1 MHRAAMASGASLNK
15 PAMGR
20 AFAWAVLLAALASF
34 FAGLALT
41 PLFDLDEGA
50 FSAATLEMFAR
61 DDFLA
66 TYLNG
71 VPRYDKPI
79 LSYWLQAA
87 SAWAFGFNE
96 FALRL
101 HSALAAMVWVLLTYR
116 FALKLYGREDAL
128 NAAIVTATAIGVS
141 FIGRAA
147 TADAILNAALAGAL
161 FAQFMWLKEGRA
173 RDLYFAWAGMALG
186 FLTKGPVAVAI
197 PLLTALLYLSSRG
210 EWRRFSELVKNKRAW
225 LIFAAIALPWYIAV
239 TWVKGPGFVEG
250 FIFKHNVG
258 RFSDAMEGHSGGPW
272 YYLPVLLVA
281 TLPFTGLLLPLIK
294 NWRAH
299 WQDDFGRY
307 ALILF
312 GLVFVLVSLSAT
324 KLPHYLLYGMSAL
337 LVLLARELKTANSR
351 WLLLPALLTFAVLYF
366 LPDLLATK
374 QDQAKPY
381 YQSLLAD
388 IEHHF
393 GLAYRIYFAVA
404 AGLTALLM
412 FLNRFAL
419 APRLIL
425 VALTMSYGLSLVLTP
440 AVGKLLQG
448 PVKEAGLLARHLD
461 TTVVMQGINNPS
473 FAVYAGRVVERR
485 EPIPGEALFTTT
497 SNLAKMPPYDII
509 YIRKDIALVRLQK

>member
-1 MHRAAMASGASLNK
+1 MASGASLNK
-15 PAMGR
+15 LAMGR
-20 AFAWAVLLAALASF
+20 AFVWAVLLAALASF
-34 FAGLALT
+34 FAGLASA

-50 FSAATLEMFAR
+50 FSAATLEMFER
-61 DDFLA
+61 GDFLA

-87 SAWAFGFNE
+87 SVWALGFNE

-101 HSALAAMVWVLLTYR
+101 PSALAAVVWTLLAYR
-116 FALKLYGREDAL
+116 FAARLYGREAGL
-128 NAAIVTATAIGVS
+128 HAAVVTATAVGVS

-161 FAQFMWLKEGRA
+161 FAQFMWLKHGRA

-186 FLTKGPVAVAI
+186 FLTKGPVAVAV
-197 PLLTALLYLSSRG
+197 PLLTALLYLGSRG
-210 EWRRFSELVKNKRAW
+210 EWRRFLDLLRDKRAW

-239 TWVKGPGFVEG
+239 TWVKGPGFIEG
-250 FIFKHNVG
+250 FFLKHNVG
-258 RFSDAMEGHSGGPW
+258 RFSGAMEGHSGGPW

-281 TLPFTGLLLPLIK
+281 TLPFTGLLLTSIK
-294 NWRAH
+294 KWRAH

-312 GLVFVLVSLSAT
+312 GLVFLLVSLSAT

-337 LVLLARELKTANSR
+337 LVLLARELQAARSP
-351 WLLLPALLTFAVLYF
+351 WLLLPALLTFAALYF
-366 LPDLLATK
+366 LPDLLAAK

-393 GLAYRIYFAVA
+393 GQAYRIYFAAA
-404 AGLTALLM
+404 AGVTALLM
-412 FLNRFAL
+412 FLNRIAL
-419 APRLIL
+419 APHLML
-425 VALTMSYGLSLVLTP
+425 AGLAMSYGLGLVLMP

-448 PVKEAGLLARHLD
+448 PIKEAGLLARHLD
-461 TTVVMQGINNPS
+461 TTVVMDGINAPS
-473 FAVYAGRVVERR
+473 FSVYTGRVVERR
-485 EPIPGEALFTTT
+485 PPIPGEALFTTT
-497 SNLAKMPPYDII
+497 AHLAEVPAYDII
-509 YIRKDIALVRLQK
+509 YIRKDIALVRLRK